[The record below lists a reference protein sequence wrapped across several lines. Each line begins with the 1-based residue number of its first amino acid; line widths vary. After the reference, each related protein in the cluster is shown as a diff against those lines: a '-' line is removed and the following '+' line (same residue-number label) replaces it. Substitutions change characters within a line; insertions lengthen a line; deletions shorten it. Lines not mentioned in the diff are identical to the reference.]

1 MEEVRKE
8 GVNLY
13 YKDDKIT
20 VTGDTFKL
28 EGDLPVNELTK
39 IYMGNKG
46 RTVATLTIE
55 HQEAAT
61 PSQPETKVEEEKPLP
76 RKVTI
81 NTIIDELADKGLTE
95 YEIMNTELTIV

>member
-1 MEEVRKE
+1 MEETRKE

-28 EGDLPVNELTK
+28 EGNLPVSELTK
-39 IYMGNKG
+39 VYMGNKG

-55 HQEAAT
+55 HQAT
-61 PSQPETKVEEEKPLP
+61 PTPAQVEEKPSS

-81 NTIIDELADKGLTE
+81 NTLIDELADKGLTE
-95 YEIMNTELTIV
+95 YEIMNTEVTIV